1 MTRGNMPP
9 DVIPPTVAPGLPRR
23 EPPALSGGSFYF
35 AHDCHK
41 RDTPFRYGAVGFCGV
56 SNDSSGTNRFLR
68 LSFMSTARKSLRQ
81 KHTMTFSALPSIM
94 PGVSTDVQGDVSA
107 DIAGTLSRYRFDLHD
122 IARYV
127 EPVQPSMVGSAV
139 IDIFNRDPGLSAL
152 PVIDGRNVAGLLTR
166 QKVFLNFSRQFGH
179 AVFARRPVSRLMI
192 TNPLVVD
199 AATTLDELRR
209 RVVNEAPTALD
220 DGFVI
225 TKNDRYFGIG
235 TSLGIMRLGMAQ
247 TESRARELAEAKHA
261 AEHANAAKSRFLAN
275 MSHELRT
282 PLNAIIGF
290 SEMMASEAFG
300 PHGAERYKEYAEDI
314 NASGR
319 LLLDI
324 INDILD
330 MSKIEAGHFS
340 LHLEDIVLAPVIH
353 GAVRLI
359 RERAARKGINIVVE
373 MPENLSP
380 VRADTRAVRQILINL
395 LSNAVKFSDQGSDIF
410 VRARTLDGRLTVSVQ
425 DRGIG
430 IPAAML
436 DKITEPFVQVENELT
451 RKEQGTGLG
460 LPIVAS
466 LAQRMQAGFSLESEE
481 GLGTTAFL
489 TLALAL

>member
-1 MTRGNMPP
+1 
-9 DVIPPTVAPGLPRR
+9 
-23 EPPALSGGSFYF
+23 
-35 AHDCHK
+35 
-41 RDTPFRYGAVGFCGV
+41 
-56 SNDSSGTNRFLR
+56 
-68 LSFMSTARKSLRQ
+68 
-81 KHTMTFSALPSIM
+81 MTFSAVPSIL
-94 PGVSTDVQGDVSA
+94 TDVSSDVRDELPRDPTES
-107 DIAGTLSRYRFDLHD
+107 LSRHRFDLHD

-127 EPVQPSMVGSAV
+127 EPVKPTMAGATV
-139 IDIFNRDPGLSAL
+139 IDIFNREPGLSAL
-152 PVIDGRNVAGLLTR
+152 PVIDGRSVAGLLTR

-192 TNPLVVD
+192 ANPLVVD

-225 TKNDRYFGIG
+225 TKNDRYLGIG

-290 SEMMASEAFG
+290 SEMMATEAFG
-300 PHGAERYKEYAEDI
+300 THSSGRYKEYAEDI

-330 MSKIEAGHFS
+330 MSKIEAGQFP
-340 LHLEDIVLAPVIH
+340 LHLEDVALPPIVH
-353 GAVRLI
+353 GAVRLV
-359 RERAARKGINIVVE
+359 RERAVRKGISVVID
-373 MPENLSP
+373 MPQD
-380 VRADTRAVRQILINL
+380 VAMIRADTRAVRQILINL
-395 LSNAVKFSDQGSDIF
+395 LSNAVKFSDNEQDI
-410 VRARTLDGRLTVSVQ
+410 VICARNSGASLVVSVQ

-466 LAQRMQAGFSLESEE
+466 LAKRMQAGFSLESEE
-481 GLGTTAFL
+481 GVGTTAIL
-489 TLALAL
+489 TLPLSR

>member
-1 MTRGNMPP
+1 
-9 DVIPPTVAPGLPRR
+9 
-23 EPPALSGGSFYF
+23 
-35 AHDCHK
+35 
-41 RDTPFRYGAVGFCGV
+41 
-56 SNDSSGTNRFLR
+56 
-68 LSFMSTARKSLRQ
+68 
-81 KHTMTFSALPSIM
+81 MTFSALPSIM
-94 PGVSTDVQGDVSA
+94 PGVASDVRDDLPQDM
-107 DIAGTLSRYRFDLHD
+107 AGALSRHRFDLHD

-127 EPVQPSMVGSAV
+127 EPVQPTMLGSAI

-152 PVIDGRNVAGLLTR
+152 PVIDGSNVAGLLTR

-192 TNPLVVD
+192 ADPLVVD
-199 AATTLDELRR
+199 ASTTLDELRR

-220 DGFVI
+220 DGFII
-225 TKNDRYFGIG
+225 TKNNCYFGIG

-300 PHGAERYKEYAEDI
+300 PHASGRYKEYAEDI

-330 MSKIEAGHFS
+330 MSKIEAGHFP
-340 LHLEDIVLAPVIH
+340 LHLEDVALPPIVH
-353 GAVRLI
+353 GAVRLV
-359 RERAARKGINIVVE
+359 RERALRKGIDVVVD
-373 MPENLSP
+373 MPEDIPSI
-380 VRADTRAVRQILINL
+380 RADTRAVRQILINL
-395 LSNAVKFSDQGSDIF
+395 LSNAVKFSDNEKDI
-410 VRARTLDGRLTVSVQ
+410 VIRAGTRGGVLAVSVQ

-466 LAQRMQAGFSLESEE
+466 LAKRMKAGFSLESEE
-481 GLGTTAFL
+481 GMGTTAIL
-489 TLALAL
+489 TLPLSL